1 MNSPFLFHIADLRS
15 GRSEPR
21 TFAAEVPVDWRVE
34 LSRVLPD
41 PPLRFRFELSGIGGG
56 IVVMGDIEATVRHRC
71 HRCLTEWDE
80 LIERN
85 VAQLVAST
93 TDDEDDYHTIGDTF
107 DFEDMVRD
115 ELLLD
120 LPIAPICGPDCKGLV
135 DEAGSGLNTDF
146 SEEEA
151 NESSPFSVLKDLLD
165 TGD

>member
-15 GRSEPR
+15 GRSESR
-21 TFAAEVPVDWRVE
+21 TFAAEVAVDWHVE

-41 PPLRFRFELSGIGGG
+41 PPLRFSFELSGVGGG
-56 IVVMGDIEATVRHRC
+56 IVVMGEIEASVRHRC

-80 LIERN
+80 DIVRN
-85 VAQLVAST
+85 VAQLVSST
-93 TDDEDDYHTIGDTF
+93 ADDEDDYHAVGDTF

-120 LPIAPICGPDCKGLV
+120 LPIAPLCGPDCKGLV
-135 DEAGSGLNTDF
+135 DEAASGLNTDF
-146 SEEEA
+146 SEDEV
-151 NESSPFSVLKDLLD
+151 NDSSPFSVLKDLLD